1 MGPRECINDDLQ
13 ERGWYLWTRF
23 LLHIATRDEGD
34 QVFGSLVYNIK
45 GRNAV
50 ITVLLADPTRKMPTK
65 EPLFNAST
73 PRS

>member
-23 LLHIATRDEGD
+23 LLDIATRDEGD

-45 GRNAV
+45 GHNAV

-65 EPLFNAST
+65 ETLFNSST